1 MAVRYCVHCHST
13 LADADAEAC
22 TACGQVKPSRG
33 WPDDPL
39 LGTTIL
45 GRMRLARRLGAG
57 GMGTVYRAQG
67 RDGARFAVKT
77 LHPWLSQSDDM
88 NRRFR
93 REARAASR
101 LSGPHT
107 VRVHEAGELPDG
119 TLFIVM
125 DLVEGESLTDRIE
138 RDGWLSA
145 RAALRIIGQLAEGLS
160 EAHAA
165 GLVHRDLKPDNVYLT
180 QGVDGDH
187 VKVLDFGIV
196 KYLDAALG
204 TVGHT
209 DTGRVFGT
217 PEYMSPEQARGD
229 EDLDQRSDIFS
240 AGILLFLCL
249 TGRLPWE
256 GADPRASMV
265 RRLTDDAPLISA
277 VRPDLTFAPG
287 LVTLCARMLARDP
300 NHRPADMRD
309 VLAAMRGLEL
319 EAPAAREARPT
330 KVVGE
335 AATATTMVHNPP
347 SGEMRTLWALG
358 AGFLVAMAAVALGLS
373 RCDGFTGR

>member
-1 MAVRYCVHCHST
+1 VRYCVHCQST
-13 LADADAEAC
+13 LVDADAEAC
-22 TACGQVKPSRG
+22 IACKQSRPPRG

-45 GRMRLARRLGAG
+45 GRLRLARRLGAG
-57 GMGTVYRAQG
+57 GMGTVYHAQG
-67 RDGARFAVKT
+67 RDGARLAVKT
-77 LHPWLSQSDDM
+77 LHTWLSQSEDM

-119 TLFIVM
+119 TLYIAM

-138 RDGWLSA
+138 REGWLSE
-145 RAALRIIGQLAEGLS
+145 RATLRIIGQLAEGLS

-180 QGVDGDH
+180 QGAEGDH
-187 VKVLDFGIV
+187 VKILDFGIV

-229 EDLDQRSDIFS
+229 ENLDQRSDIFS

-256 GADPRASMV
+256 SPDPRASMV
-265 RRLTDDAPLISA
+265 RRLTDDAPLISV
-277 VRPDLTFAPG
+277 VRPDLTFAPA

-300 NHRPADMRD
+300 DQRPAEMHE
-309 VLAAMRGLEL
+309 VLSAVHGLERS
-319 EAPAAREARPT
+319 ASDHVEARPAN
-330 KVVGE
+330 VVGA
-335 AATATTMVHNPP
+335 AATATTMVYHAPA
-347 SGEMRTLWALG
+347 GETRALWALG

-373 RCDGFTGR
+373 RCEGFTGR